1 MKPRYAI
8 SCLAIALAGLTQQ
21 SQAAE
26 CGSVSIANMNWQSAE
41 VLANVDKLILEKGYG
56 CEVEL
61 LVGDTVPTITS
72 MEEKG
77 KPDIAPE
84 GWVDL
89 IPEVMNRGVKEGK
102 LIVTSKAISDGGKS
116 GWWVPKYIVD
126 AHPEIKTIPD
136 LLKHPELFPA
146 PENPSKGGIVN
157 GPQGWGGTVVTSQLF
172 KAYGAAD
179 KGWVLVDPGSA
190 AGLDGSMAKAYER
203 KEGWVGYYWAP
214 TALLGKY
221 DMVKL
226 DHGVPVDMAEWKRCT
241 SKADCPDPKP
251 NAWPVDNVETVVTK
265 EFADRAGVTMDYL
278 KARSWSSDTVNK
290 LLAWM
295 GDNQATGEEGAEY
308 FLEHNEDLWTKWV
321 PADVATKIK
330 DSL

>member
-8 SCLAIALAGLTQQ
+8 SCLALALAGMTHQA
-21 SQAAE
+21 QAAE
-26 CGSVSIANMNWQSAE
+26 CGSVTISDMNWQSAD
-41 VLANVDKLILEKGYG
+41 VLANVDKFILEHGYG
-56 CEVEL
+56 CDVEL
-61 LVGDTVPTITS
+61 IVGDTVPTLTS

-77 KPDIAPE
+77 KPDIVPE

-89 IPEVMNRGVKEGK
+89 IPEVVNRGVKEGK
-102 LIVTSKAISDGGKS
+102 LVVTSKAISDGGKS

-126 AHPEIKTIPD
+126 AHPDIKTIPD

-146 PENPSKGGIVN
+146 PENPGKGGIVN
-157 GPQGWGGTVVTSQLF
+157 GPQGWGGTVVTTQLF

-179 KGWVLVDPGSA
+179 KGWVLVDPGSS

-203 KEGWVGYYWAP
+203 KEGWVGFYWAP

-226 DHGVPVDMAEWKRCT
+226 DHGVPLDMAEWKRCT
-241 SKADCPDPKP
+241 SKADCADPKP
-251 NAWPVDNVETVVTK
+251 NDWPVDNVETVVTK
-265 EFADRAGVTMDYL
+265 DFASRAGVTMDYL
-278 KARSWSSDTVNK
+278 KARSWSSSTVNK

-295 GDNQATGEEGAEY
+295 GDNQASGEEGAEY
-308 FLEHNEDLWTKWV
+308 FIKHHEDIWGKWV
-321 PADVATKIK
+321 PADVAAKVK
-330 DSL
+330 DAL